1 MISEP
6 NVDDQLF
13 WLMNGEEISFLEVDF
28 FILYKSYILMLF
40 QKDFKTTYI
49 SGQTPFGFNSLKV
62 VLAGHHGKPN
72 KMYVKAHSDG
82 TVDCRE
88 TNFTEDVVCDVVQV
102 KPDTVAFRSQFGK
115 YLSGM

>member
-1 MISEP
+1 MYTDVISMELL
-6 NVDDQLF
+6 N
-13 WLMNGEEISFLEVDF
+13 
-28 FILYKSYILMLF
+28 
-40 QKDFKTTYI
+40 YI
-49 SGQTPFGFNSLKV
+49 SGETPFGFNSLKV
-62 VLAGHHGKPN
+62 VLAGHHRKPN

-115 YLSGM
+115 YLSGI